1 MRFILA
7 SASTARLATLRAAGL
22 DPEVIVSGVDEPA
35 FAAPTPAA
43 LAPLLATAKA
53 EAVFAALND
62 PRDTIVLGCDSI
74 LDIGGEA
81 IGKPGTPEA
90 AVALLRRT
98 RGRAGTLVTGHHLI
112 VARTDVQRVTAV
124 GESIVHVADLTDA
137 EIAAYV
143 ATGEPVH
150 VAGGFTIDGLGGAFI
165 DRIEGDPHN
174 VVGVSLPLVRHMLAG
189 VGVRWTDLWAVGDS
203 PHSAY

>member
-174 VVGVSLPLVRHMLAG
+174 VVGVSLPLVRHMLADLG
-189 VGVRWTDLWAVGDS
+189 VPWTSLWAQ
-203 PHSAY
+203 PTQTAH